1 MEARSA
7 FQPPSPETRIRS
19 VSDPPKGRVK
29 SPWLWP
35 PLLAALMSSSIGGTK
50 LLPTLW
56 VVHVRMDQPKI
67 GIANGV
73 QEFMGVMHVVA
84 NNGDL
89 PTYPKYV

>member
-35 PLLAALMSSSIGGTK
+35 PLLAVLMSSSIGGF
-50 LLPTLW
+50 LGYCLI
-56 VVHVRMDQPKI
+56 R
-67 GIANGV
+67 
-73 QEFMGVMHVVA
+73 
-84 NNGDL
+84 
-89 PTYPKYV
+89 